1 VQYASAIPLPI
12 AKIGVDTTTLPAW
25 IITAAG
31 GPLASI
37 DVMLAVEAYSIIGKE
52 QSPTRST
59 THPSSAHSR
68 ELSYHR
74 PSCTQEEAI
83 RDSVEYSEVFD
94 NRLRHR
100 GTLRYHSPAEF
111 AIQA

>member
-1 VQYASAIPLPI
+1 LAALLIPTIVCAADFTGSVISVLD
-12 AKIGVDTTTLPAW
+12 GDTLDVLL
-25 IITAAG
+25 AA
-31 GPLASI
+31 
-37 DVMLAVEAYSIIGKE
+37 EAYSIIGKE

-59 THPSSAHSR
+59 TYPSSAHSR

-83 RDSVEYSEVFD
+83 RDSVEYSEVFF
-94 NRLRHR
+94 NRLRHH
-100 GTLRYHSPAEF
+100 GTLGYHSTAEF